1 MRRLTNLAL
10 TCIKR
15 ISDYYIP
22 KKNIFIFFRPP
33 PLTLWGFLKN
43 FFLLKFFAQKKNF
56 LKNFL
61 KKFFWAGEHCS
72 PPPPTVR
79 VQKTFLKKKGKRS
92 LTRGGKKKF
101 FLLKNPRRGDTIL
114 FIREYMIRTYESFTF
129 N

>member
-72 PPPPTVR
+72 PPPPHR
-79 VQKTFLKKKGKRS
+79 QGSENLFKKKRKTKPDAGR
-92 LTRGGKKKF
+92 KKKIF
-101 FLLKNPRRGDTIL
+101 SFKKPAAGRYNPLYQRVYDSNI
-114 FIREYMIRTYESFTF
+114 
-129 N
+129 